1 MSDDRIEAMK
11 QFIEQA
17 PDNPFP
23 RYALAMEF
31 KSAGRLEEAAATLAD
46 LATRSPD
53 YVATYLQWGMFLEQL
68 GRLDEAR
75 KAFESGIEWAGK
87 MGNQHALSEIQAAL
101 SALDD

>member
-1 MSDDRIEAMK
+1 MSDDRIETMK

-31 KSAGRLEEAAATLAD
+31 KSAGRLEEAAETLAD

-75 KAFESGIEWAGK
+75 QAFEAGIEWAGK
-87 MGNQHALSEIQAAL
+87 AGNQHALSEIQSAL

>member
-23 RYALAMEF
+23 RYALAMEL
-31 KSAGRLEEAAATLAD
+31 KGAGRLEEAADTLGH
-46 LATRSPD
+46 LATRAAD
-53 YVATYLQWGMFLEQL
+53 YVATYLQWGMILEQL
-68 GRLDEAR
+68 GREDEAR

-87 MGNQHALSEIQAAL
+87 KGDQHALSELQGAL
-101 SALDD
+101 SSLD